1 MFYPLLSLDCVNEIC
16 CCSVFSLRPASVVER
31 LICHAIIG
39 KNPHKE
45 RIMRVDVTANFI
57 APLTKFST
65 REISFTSYQVLAGIL
80 SIVLYRSIPVV
91 LLTLHFL
98 VTVHSSTTNGI
109 MYTAHTKPLNIH
121 WLLTPHHLTHA
132 FTIH

>member
-1 MFYPLLSLDCVNEIC
+1 MSEKTGCIILCPFLSSVHSMYYLSWIFYPLLSLHCVNEIC

-65 REISFTSYQVLAGIL
+65 REISFTSYQVLAGIE
-80 SIVLYRSIPVV
+80 SCENNAYQ
-91 LLTLHFL
+91 
-98 VTVHSSTTNGI
+98 
-109 MYTAHTKPLNIH
+109 
-121 WLLTPHHLTHA
+121 
-132 FTIH
+132 